1 MIINHRQKMRI
12 SVIYFVILSINQC
25 YHAFV
30 PINPTNDFHLKQKN
44 ELNILQNNVIK
55 HNNNDSTARTWIKV
69 SIGTLLCSIFLQQQQ
84 PLVAHAA
91 SFSSSS
97 SKIVYK
103 DIDRGSN
110 WERSRQKRT
119 VAIKEM
125 ESKGIIKVVT
135 DDSGS
140 QILRFPWIPDMQ
152 VPYKTLSI
160 QQRLLN
166 EVCAGAFGEFCK
178 DLLLHPVDTLKTRR
192 QAQKKKATASL
203 DLSNNNNN
211 NNTMEENESDTTT
224 PAPFNPTDALTQLKS
239 LYAGFPIVLSSS
251 IPQGGTFF
259 LIKKG
264 LIETISVVIPATP
277 EVIKSMVSIAFSV
290 MGYWSFRTPAEIIK
304 TQVQTGQASS
314 VKESIETIRQENDG
328 NFKVLWKYFPV
339 MMWLDIP
346 FQVMNFILYGI
357 ISEALT
363 QAGFA
368 PSTLTRLVCGVA
380 SGMVCAGLTCPV
392 DVCKTRIISR
402 DKENSRRQ
410 KLQREEAAE
419 AVGGVVVGRGGGLG
433 LGLGLASNEI
443 SPDTVPDFMVTQLN
457 SNEVTRSEGQFDVVS
472 SQGNSHNHATT
483 TAVDDVVEE
492 MGKDNNMEST
502 TIAPTAELNTNT
514 NVPVEMLRI
523 FKEEGLGT
531 LFLGLQPR
539 LLYTGLANGIR
550 LAAYGTSRMDL
561 MMRTLDDI

>member
-1 MIINHRQKMRI
+1 MRTSIITLA
-12 SVIYFVILSINQC
+12 ILSSFLHTCC
-25 YHAFV
+25 YSFV
-30 PINPTNDFHLKQKN
+30 PKSIASKVIHKSN
-44 ELNILQNNVIK
+44 EISQNN
-55 HNNNDSTARTWIKV
+55 HNNVNTETQITNIFTKV
-69 SIGTLLCSIFLQQQQ
+69 SISLSLLCLFTLQQ
-84 PLVAHAA
+84 PVVAHGA
-91 SFSSSS
+91 SLESISRSSFT
-97 SKIVYK
+97 KVGQR
-103 DIDRGSN
+103 DFDRGSN

-125 ESKGIIKVVT
+125 ESKGIIKVET

-140 QILRFPWIPDMQ
+140 QILRFPWIPNTK
-152 VPYKTLSI
+152 VPYKSLSI

-192 QAQKKKATASL
+192 QAQKKKASADTDSL
-203 DLSNNNNN
+203 NS
-211 NNTMEENESDTTT
+211 TSTTDGLEIIT
-224 PAPFNPTDALTQLKS
+224 PDAHTVSVFNPATVLSQFKG
-239 LYAGFPIVLSSS
+239 LYSGFPIVMTAS

-264 LIETISVVIPATP
+264 LIETISVAVPATP
-277 EVIKSMVSIAFSV
+277 DVIKSMVSIAFSV
-290 MGYWSFRTPAEIIK
+290 MGYWTFRTPAEIIK
-304 TQVQTGQASS
+304 TQVQTGQAPS

-328 NFKVLWKYFPV
+328 DFKVLWKYFPV

-380 SGMVCAGLTCPV
+380 SGMVCAGVTCPV

-410 KLQREEAAE
+410 KLMRESMMTIPESMSSEIYQVINSDNIA
-419 AVGGVVVGRGGGLG
+419 LD
-433 LGLGLASNEI
+433 GLAVPSLVSNSTVIGYSVLDTSGSISGSIDTDIEI
-443 SPDTVPDFMVTQLN
+443 SK
-457 SNEVTRSEGQFDVVS
+457 
-472 SQGNSHNHATT
+472 
-483 TAVDDVVEE
+483 
-492 MGKDNNMEST
+492 KDEKEKNQEKEST
-502 TIAPTAELNTNT
+502 STELNTNM

>member
-1 MIINHRQKMRI
+1 MKSSIVSLGIFYFSLACTAFSPHKTKILFTKTRTQIN
-12 SVIYFVILSINQC
+12 
-25 YHAFV
+25 
-30 PINPTNDFHLKQKN
+30 
-44 ELNILQNNVIK
+44 LQESGTYENS
-55 HNNNDSTARTWIKV
+55 NNNHQPIKYV
-69 SIGTLLCSIFLQQQQ
+69 KLTIGALLCAFYWQQ
-84 PLVAHAA
+84 PDAAHGA
-91 SFSSSS
+91 SLSLGSSAT
-97 SKIVYK
+97 KIVK

-140 QILRFPWIPDMQ
+140 QILRFPWSPDLQ
-152 VPYKTLSI
+152 VPYKSLSI

-178 DLLLHPVDTLKTRR
+178 DFLLHPVDTLKTRR
-192 QAQKKKATASL
+192 QAQKKKAGNSDLLNGTAVSV
-203 DLSNNNNN
+203 DLLPV
-211 NNTMEENESDTTT
+211 EENVAETG
-224 PAPFNPTDALTQLKS
+224 FNPVAALTQLKT
-239 LYAGFPIVLSSS
+239 LYSGFPIVMSAS

-264 LIETISVVIPATP
+264 LIETISSVAPATP
-277 EVIKSMVSIAFSV
+277 DVIKSMVSIAFSV

-304 TQVQTGQASS
+304 TQVQTGQAAS
-314 VKESIETIRQENDG
+314 VKESIETIRIENDG

-339 MMWLDIP
+339 MMWLDVP

-357 ISEALT
+357 ISDALS
-363 QAGFA
+363 QAGFT
-368 PSTLTRLVCGVA
+368 PSTLTRLICGVA
-380 SGMVCAGLTCPV
+380 SGMVCAGVTCPV

-410 KLQREEAAE
+410 KLLRDA
-419 AVGGVVVGRGGGLG
+419 
-433 LGLGLASNEI
+433 
-443 SPDTVPDFMVTQLN
+443 TQSTPL
-457 SNEVTRSEGQFDVVS
+457 
-472 SQGNSHNHATT
+472 TT
-483 TAVDDVVEE
+483 P
-492 MGKDNNMEST
+492 EST
-502 TIAPTAELNTNT
+502 TSVASIEIIDPLKPTMQSVDTATPVDMNLMSTNENLVRSTDTAPASTSLSPEVTENKSNAELDTNM

-523 FKEEGLGT
+523 FKEEGIGS

-561 MMRTLDDI
+561 MMRSLDDI